1 VVDEIIIFAS
11 FLSDYEPSFVFLLTY
26 SPSANCSYLK
36 VLKIHNAEEYEED
49 LKSEL
54 IDDTNDESRT
64 YSEIEDVQ
72 KAELI

>member
-1 VVDEIIIFAS
+1 MDEQIIFAS

-36 VLKIHNAEEYEED
+36 VLKIHNAQEYEED
-49 LKSEL
+49 LKSVTLEDN
-54 IDDTNDESRT
+54 DDGRT

>member
-1 VVDEIIIFAS
+1 VIDEQIIFAS

-49 LKSEL
+49 LKSVM
-54 IDDTNDESRT
+54 IDDDRRT